1 MIEKLKEYI
10 TKKLNSNKELNN
22 EDIELIKILIE
33 NEKKD

>member
-10 TKKLNSNKELNN
+10 TNKINSNKELNT
-22 EDIELIKILIE
+22 EDIELIEILIE

>member
-10 TKKLNSNKELNN
+10 TKKLNSNKELNS

>member
-10 TKKLNSNKELNN
+10 TNKINSNKELNT

>member
-33 NEKKD
+33 NEK

>member
-10 TKKLNSNKELNN
+10 TSKLNSNKELNS

-33 NEKKD
+33 NEK